1 MDYIIIICPHCL
13 GQIQIYKNE
22 INCSI
27 FRHAVFKD
35 TMQQVH
41 PHLSKDECEKLKLEN
56 KVYGCCKP
64 FKIIFDNNNYQAII
78 CDYI

>member
-1 MDYIIIICPHCL
+1 MEYILIECPHCKE
-13 GQIQIYKNE
+13 QIQIFKNE

-35 TMQQVH
+35 TMEQVN
-41 PHLSKDECEKLKLEN
+41 PHLSKDECERLKEADR
-56 KVYGCCKP
+56 VFGCCKP
-64 FKIIFDNNNYQAII
+64 FKIVIKDNQYYGEI